1 MVYLWIWVWLSLA
14 RKALIGSIEFRL
26 SQIFFFHLDHDH
38 GSRRCGKPRTIDKS
52 KCGQKIK
59 YPFLLLPISSISGVS
74 SEETQWIGEVI
85 VFPLLLICP
94 FDGSWT
100 GDKNCDLMSLVMIGN
115 LIKRQDKTG
124 QGEWTSLANFKLR
137 RLDRLKDS
145 STLFNKSFFEMNPLF
160 FVFLCYCCYWLLPQL
175 LLLLRRQTEV
185 RGVEVDTLEL
195 PDIERMRPQWVLC
208 HGKQS
213 SLNYNFIRYSI
224 KQLDAFP
231 TE

>member
-1 MVYLWIWVWLSLA
+1 
-14 RKALIGSIEFRL
+14 
-26 SQIFFFHLDHDH
+26 
-38 GSRRCGKPRTIDKS
+38 
-52 KCGQKIK
+52 
-59 YPFLLLPISSISGVS
+59 
-74 SEETQWIGEVI
+74 
-85 VFPLLLICP
+85 
-94 FDGSWT
+94 
-100 GDKNCDLMSLVMIGN
+100 
-115 LIKRQDKTG
+115 
-124 QGEWTSLANFKLR
+124 
-137 RLDRLKDS
+137 
-145 STLFNKSFFEMNPLF
+145 MNPLF